1 MKPLTIKATRQSPE
15 IYLDA
20 EDGIM
25 KFTGKS
31 RPEDAL
37 LFYEPVITWIKQYAN
52 NPQPQTKVVFNL
64 EYFNSSTTKVFKSFF
79 ECLCQIKE
87 QAKALIIEWHYHE
100 DDEDMQ
106 DVGEE
111 LASLYGLPFTFIA
124 YNS

>member
-79 ECLCQIKE
+79 ECFREIKY
-87 QAKALIIEWHYHE
+87 QGKKLIIEWHYQE

-111 LASLYGLPFTFIA
+111 LASLYELPFAFKP
-124 YNS
+124 YKP